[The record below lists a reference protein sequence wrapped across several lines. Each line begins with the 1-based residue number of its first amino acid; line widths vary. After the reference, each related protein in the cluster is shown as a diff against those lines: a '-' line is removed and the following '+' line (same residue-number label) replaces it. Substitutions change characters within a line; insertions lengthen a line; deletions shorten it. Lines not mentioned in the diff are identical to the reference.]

1 MVTMMIGGRSLVVV
15 LVATI
20 SHRNASLGGC
30 GGWLDGVLEGCYRL
44 MDGVRMSGTFNGVAH
59 QLLSDMA
66 LSEVV
71 LLQQFVEAANAAA
84 GTMRY

>member
-1 MVTMMIGGRSLVVV
+1 
-15 LVATI
+15 
-20 SHRNASLGGC
+20 
-30 GGWLDGVLEGCYRL
+30 
-44 MDGVRMSGTFNGVAH
+44 MSGTFNGVAH

-71 LLQQFVEAANAAA
+71 LLQQFVEAANAAV